1 MAMNPSPYGL
11 VSLGYAIQL
20 LFYVTVSAHLL
31 IMAHSDASLLID
43 KREAV
48 SRRRDQLKFVPPLT

>member
-1 MAMNPSPYGL
+1 MAMNPSPYGP

-31 IMAHSDASLLID
+31 IMAHSDALPLIN
-43 KREAV
+43 KRGR
-48 SRRRDQLKFVPPLT
+48 SRVDAIN